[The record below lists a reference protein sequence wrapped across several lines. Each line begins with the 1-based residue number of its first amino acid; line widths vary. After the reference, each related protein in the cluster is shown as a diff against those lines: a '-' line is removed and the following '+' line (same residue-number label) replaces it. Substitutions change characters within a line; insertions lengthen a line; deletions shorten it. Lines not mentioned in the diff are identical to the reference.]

1 MLRIRIWKFPR
12 KKHCDGGD
20 GESSRAKGPHGYPR
34 RWNHHFCKPLQLSS
48 LHVNTLLIKCAI
60 LVFIKLQS
68 SGDLASSESTA
79 QQLIH
84 LVQHALPVNFN
95 TEDVEGAVG
104 GDPPPPPTNNHAAA
118 GNFVN
123 GDNPNS
129 NSATGQVWKWNRL
142 TGVLSTVSSYLR

>member
-1 MLRIRIWKFPR
+1 MVGMEKVQGQKGHMVI
-12 KKHCDGGD
+12 HEDGTII
-20 GESSRAKGPHGYPR
+20 S
-34 RWNHHFCKPLQLSS
+34 
-48 LHVNTLLIKCAI
+48 
-60 LVFIKLQS
+60 S

-142 TGVLSTVSSYLR
+142 TVDFGDHSYIACLSNRKIHIVKRDHIFPDLDHVNG